1 MSLNLRQAA
10 RLSGRVVYLEIITLV
25 LSLFSL
31 LALVAELTLPLA
43 PEQHE
48 LLRDID
54 TGICLVFLT
63 DFAVHLYLAPSK
75 SGFLKWGWIDL
86 ISSLPAVEWVRWGRV
101 FRVVRIV
108 RALRSFQAV
117 REHLA
122 LDRARGTFAVVTL
135 ASVLAMLFA
144 TIAVLAVEH
153 SPQSN
158 IKNAGDALW
167 WAFATITTIGYGD
180 KYPVTLAGRLVAVVL
195 VIFGVSL
202 FGTFTAYVA
211 SFFIEKEQKKEES
224 EIHHLV
230 QEVRRLREKIERLEA
245 SPPGAAPMASSMS
258 NQPTAKERT

>member
-1 MSLNLRQAA
+1 MTISLRESA
-10 RLSGRVVYLEIITLV
+10 RLNGRVIYLEIVTLI

-75 SGFLKWGWIDL
+75 LGYLKWGWVDL
-86 ISSLPAVEWVRWGRV
+86 LSSIPVLDWVRWARI
-101 FRVVRIV
+101 FRIIRIV
-108 RALRSFQAV
+108 RALRSLHAV

-122 LDRARGTFAVVTL
+122 LDGARGTFAVVTL
-135 ASVLAMLFA
+135 ASILVMLFA
-144 TIAVLAVEH
+144 TIAVLAVET
-153 SPQSN
+153 SPRSN

-180 KYPVTLAGRLVAVVL
+180 KYPVTLAAGWSRWCW
-195 VIFGVSL
+195 
-202 FGTFTAYVA
+202 
-211 SFFIEKEQKKEES
+211 
-224 EIHHLV
+224 
-230 QEVRRLREKIERLEA
+230 
-245 SPPGAAPMASSMS
+245 
-258 NQPTAKERT
+258 